1 MDHYF
6 VLTGAP
12 GSGKTT
18 VLNALRQ
25 LGIATVDEPARQI
38 LAEQRSIGGAGV
50 PDRNPALFTEL
61 LLSRALY
68 AHRRHSDSEGPL
80 LFDRGLPDVIGYAR
94 LFGAPAEAAT
104 AAARRYRYNRT
115 AFLAPALPEIYC
127 RDDERTMS
135 FEAARDF
142 GEMIRGGYKT
152 LGYEIVELPRAAP
165 GARAGFMLARMLE
178 RLAY

>member
-1 MDHYF
+1 M
-6 VLTGAP
+6 
-12 GSGKTT
+12 
-18 VLNALRQ
+18 R
-25 LGIATVDEPARQI
+25 I
-38 LAEQRSIGGAGV
+38 
-50 PDRNPALFTEL
+50 
-61 LLSRALY
+61 
-68 AHRRHSDSEGPL
+68 SDWSSDVCSSDLPL

-165 GARAGFMLARMLE
+165 GARAGFMLARIDRKST
-178 RLAY
+178 RLNSRPSCAYRLPSYA